1 MTSTSLIRNPK
12 VRPLPKAQRDEQI
25 LALRSVG
32 TPIQVIADRLGIG
45 ERTVRRVTDR
55 RIAELNAEITA
66 HADRIR
72 AQHLMELAMLRRRLT
87 TALTAADPGERLGAC
102 RAWLSVLE
110 RESRLLGLDA
120 PAKVELAAQAAASEA
135 LLQHLADR
143 LPADTMEQIVGA
155 LTES

>member
-1 MTSTSLIRNPK
+1 MS
-12 VRPLPKAQRDEQI
+12 PLPRAQRDERI

-32 TPIQVIADRLGIG
+32 TPIQTIADTVVCS
-45 ERTVRRVTDR
+45 EKTVRRVVGR

-87 TALTAADPGERLGAC
+87 PALAAAEPSQRIGAC
-102 RAWLSVLE
+102 RAWLQVLE

-120 PAKVELAAQAAASEA
+120 PAKVELAAHAQASEA